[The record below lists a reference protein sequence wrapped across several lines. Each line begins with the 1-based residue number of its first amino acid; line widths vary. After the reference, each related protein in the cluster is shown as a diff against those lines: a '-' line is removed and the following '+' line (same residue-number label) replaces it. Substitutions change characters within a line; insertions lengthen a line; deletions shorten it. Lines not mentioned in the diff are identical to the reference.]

1 MYTALESGGLGAGTL
16 DGLPLRLHLDPR
28 SGGKQMG
35 ETRDLGVGGVGRD
48 VGGAGCTLR
57 AYSPLPCD

>member
-35 ETRDLGVGGVGRD
+35 ETRDLGLGGVGRD